1 MMKKI
6 LLSLFVLCSTATL
19 RAEVS
24 LPNIMASNM
33 VLQQQQAVPIWGWA
47 DPGER
52 VTVTFAG
59 QSKTVITNK
68 SGKFMVKLDA
78 MEANATPQ
86 DLKIGNV
93 KLTNILVGEV
103 WLCSGQSNMEY
114 GFRPEKGVKY
124 GNDMVRMFHVHDHTK
139 SAFAMDDTNGA
150 WNSFKDGDS
159 KRFSGVGLYFG
170 MMLQK
175 ELGVPVGLIDS
186 SWGGTAIEPWIA
198 DEGYTLIGKPL
209 KKQDMAAI
217 NKQQEKVIGEVEA
230 WLSKAKQ
237 ASSVGRINPFD
248 VKTAIGGKA
257 PNGIYNAM
265 VAPLAPF
272 AIKGSIWYQGESN
285 RGSRDY
291 FDKLKALQGGWAKVF
306 NAPEL
311 PLYLVQIA
319 PYDYNRGKRSAKDV
333 TLCNAIWT
341 AQYQAA
347 AELKNCGIIA
357 THDTIN
363 GNVKDIHPRD
373 KKPVGERLA
382 AMALNKTYS
391 KKVVCSGPAFKSAKA
406 KGAKVIVAFDAI
418 DQGLETADGKAP
430 TWFEL
435 SADGKSF
442 TTADAM
448 IDGNTVI
455 VSSPTVSA
463 PKFIRM
469 GWSEIAIP
477 TLRDKNGWPAF
488 QFSAMPVK

>member
-1 MMKKI
+1 
-6 LLSLFVLCSTATL
+6 
-19 RAEVS
+19 
-24 LPNIMASNM
+24 
-33 VLQQQQAVPIWGWA
+33 
-47 DPGER
+47 
-52 VTVTFAG
+52 
-59 QSKTVITNK
+59 
-68 SGKFMVKLDA
+68 
-78 MEANATPQ
+78 
-86 DLKIGNV
+86 
-93 KLTNILVGEV
+93 
-103 WLCSGQSNMEY
+103 
-114 GFRPEKGVKY
+114 
-124 GNDMVRMFHVHDHTK
+124 
-139 SAFAMDDTNGA
+139 
-150 WNSFKDGDS
+150 
-159 KRFSGVGLYFG
+159 

-198 DEGYTLIGKPL
+198 DEGYALIGKPL

-217 NKQQEKVIGEVEA
+217 NKQQDKIIGEVEA

-248 VKTAIGGKA
+248 VKTAIGGNA

-306 NAPEL
+306 NAPDL

-319 PYDYNRGKRSAKDV
+319 PYDYNRGKRSVKDV

-341 AQYQAA
+341 AQYKAA
-347 AELKNCGIIA
+347 EELKNCGIIA

-391 KKVVCSGPAFKSAKA
+391 KKFVCSGPSFKSATA

-430 TWFEL
+430 SWFEL

-442 TTADAM
+442 TTADAI

-488 QFSAMPVK
+488 QFSAMPVN